1 MLWQYLIVLIRV
13 WAYQSFQCCLLG
25 FLLVD
30 LLDISPKSQ
39 NLTLPIIAYRW
50 INANQLTGTIPTE
63 LSALTGLSYLS
74 LFENELTSTIP
85 AELAALTGL
94 TRMLLWSNNI
104 TGTIPSELM
113 ALTGLTKMVVCDNI
127 GLCGDVPAGLTLHSY
142 SGYCATATTG
152 TRLGSPCPSS
162 SPSASPTNSPTSSAP
177 TSSAPTSSPTGKNP
191 V

>member
-1 MLWQYLIVLIRV
+1 
-13 WAYQSFQCCLLG
+13 
-25 FLLVD
+25 
-30 LLDISPKSQ
+30 
-39 NLTLPIIAYRW
+39 
-50 INANQLTGTIPTE
+50 
-63 LSALTGLSYLS
+63 
-74 LFENELTSTIP
+74 
-85 AELAALTGL
+85 
-94 TRMLLWSNNI
+94 MLLWSNNI

-177 TSSAPTSSPTGKNP
+177 TSSAPTSSPTEYIPARAPGEQPLKDNWFRKRDVARQKAFP
-191 V
+191 QKYSWWRKQEKKKAGN